1 MIYMKQPWKLL
12 AYAAAGI
19 VGLWLTATLLLPIGL
34 PFLLGYALSCA
45 ARPMAAWLQTRVH
58 FPAWLASFL
67 TVTLICLTVVAGLFL
82 LGKFAV
88 TELERLTKQLPAF
101 LSSLEAPLGD
111 LREKLLR
118 LSSNLP
124 ASAAAIASQWLNR
137 LFEGGSVIAG
147 TVSERLLRLA
157 GDLISCLPDCFLFL
171 LTTLLSAY
179 LFSSQRGQLEDA
191 VRRHIP
197 EDWIERFRTVT
208 KRLKTALGGYC
219 KAQLWLT
226 AVTFS
231 LLTVGLLLLR
241 VKNAPLSALIIALI
255 DALPVFGS
263 GTVLIP
269 WSVVS
274 FLRGNTFLGVGLL
287 ALYAVVAVSRAF
299 LEPRFL
305 GRQIGMHPLLTL
317 LSLYAGFRLF
327 GVMGLILLPI
337 GVILLKQIYDLA
349 EAAE

>member
-1 MIYMKQPWKLL
+1 MKQPWKLL

-19 VGLWLTATLLLPIGL
+19 VGLWLTAALLLPIGL

-45 ARPMAAWLQTRVH
+45 ARPMGAWLQKRAR

-67 TVTLICLTVVAGLFL
+67 TVTLVCLGVVAGLFL
-82 LGKFAV
+82 LGRFAV
-88 TELERLTKQLPAF
+88 TELERLAKRLPAF
-101 LSSLEAPLGD
+101 LSSLEAPLED
-111 LREKLLR
+111 LQEKLLR

-147 TVSERLLRLA
+147 TVSERLLRMA
-157 GDLISCLPDCFLFL
+157 GELIACLPDCVFFL

-179 LFSSQRGQLEDA
+179 LFSSQRGQLKDA
-191 VRRHIP
+191 LRRHIP
-197 EDWIERFRTVT
+197 ASWIERFRAAA
-208 KRLKTALGGYC
+208 KRLKTALGGYFR
-219 KAQLWLT
+219 AQLWLT
-226 AVTFS
+226 LVTFS

-241 VKNAPLSALIIALI
+241 VTYAPLTALVIALI

-269 WSVVS
+269 WSILS
-274 FLRGNTFLGVGLL
+274 FLRGESFLGIGLL
-287 ALYAVVAVSRAF
+287 ALYAVAAVSRAV

-327 GVMGLILLPI
+327 GVLGMILLPI
-337 GVILLKQIYDLA
+337 GVILLKQLYDLV